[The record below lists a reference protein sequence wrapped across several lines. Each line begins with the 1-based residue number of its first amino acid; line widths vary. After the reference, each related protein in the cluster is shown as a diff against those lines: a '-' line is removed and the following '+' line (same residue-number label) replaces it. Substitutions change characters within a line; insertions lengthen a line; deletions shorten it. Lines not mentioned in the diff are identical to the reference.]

1 MVVYTVINK
10 PLTVDLKESKEMT
23 TADLYL
29 LVAETR
35 CAHGRLILDD
45 VARAGTGDD
54 WTVYLHDATHPCT
67 FRVRD
72 YQAFQAHAPALP
84 AAWMILQTRTERAGH
99 DYDADIGTLTLPEL
113 AQFLA
118 DEQDAASPGRAWRL
132 QAIHRVGPVT
142 TGAGVAYLIEL
153 ADPATG
159 EVRTVPS
166 RAAYQQFRHA
176 AAPVA

>member
-1 MVVYTVINK
+1 
-10 PLTVDLKESKEMT
+10 MT

-35 CAHGRLILDD
+35 CEHGHLILDD
-45 VARAGTGDD
+45 AARAGTGDD
-54 WTVYLHDATHPCT
+54 WTVYLHDAAQPCT
-67 FRVRD
+67 FRVPD
-72 YQAFQAHAPALP
+72 YHAFQTHAPTLP
-84 AAWMILQTRTERAGH
+84 AAWMVLQTRAARTGH

-118 DEQDAASPGRAWRL
+118 DEQDAASPGPAWRL

-142 TGAGVAYLIEL
+142 TGADVAYLIEL

-159 EVRTVPS
+159 AVRTAPS
-166 RAAYQQFRHA
+166 RAAYQQLRHDDA
-176 AAPVA
+176 ATPVA

>member
-1 MVVYTVINK
+1 
-10 PLTVDLKESKEMT
+10 MT
-23 TADLYL
+23 TDDLYL

-35 CAHGRLILDD
+35 CEHGHLTLDD
-45 VARAGTGDD
+45 AARTGTSDD
-54 WTVYLHDATHPCT
+54 WTVYVHDAAQPCT
-67 FRVRD
+67 FRVPD
-72 YQAFQAHAPALP
+72 YPAFQAYAPALP
-84 AAWMILQTRTERAGH
+84 AAWMILQTRAERAGH

-118 DEQDAASPGRAWRL
+118 DEQDAASPGPAWHL

-166 RAAYQQFRHA
+166 RAAYQQLHHDDA